1 MEKIT
6 QMIFTFGSSINLL
19 LSICALIATLGVL
32 GTAYKIFRRWNE
44 SDDETRHDLEN
55 GFYLTFSVVLVVLSI
70 RLLLIPLYFW
80 NMQSFVPLIPG
91 AMCLWG
97 VFNAFPEVTW
107 LSLFLKLILPI
118 LYISWMLLSRIN
130 SSCRTNPLI
139 RNLMVLFLLLAP
151 ALLFDFV
158 AEILILFNLSPVEV
172 SCCSNAIDVG
182 TRPVPVMVGGVSGQ
196 VLLLLIFFAYS
207 ILFSISLALSIKN
220 RAVKWNSL
228 ALTIPLGIVITVMIT
243 ETLTPW
249 LLRLPFHHCP
259 FCLFFQHPLSLIFIL
274 LFWFGLATPW
284 LTLIT
289 HKLGRTNSEAKEIQS
304 RMNETLTTYASLA
317 MIIGLALV
325 LVDILIV
332 LS

>member
-1 MEKIT
+1 
-6 QMIFTFGSSINLL
+6 MIFTFGSSINLL
-19 LSICALIATLGVL
+19 LSVCALIATLGVL
-32 GTAYKIFRRWNE
+32 RTVYRIFRSWDI

-70 RLLLIPLYFW
+70 RLLLIPIYFW

-107 LSLFLKLILPI
+107 LSLFLKLTLPI
-118 LYISWMLLSRIN
+118 LYIGWILLAGIN

-139 RNLMVLFLLLAP
+139 RNLMAFFLLLSP
-151 ALLFDFV
+151 ALLIDFV
-158 AEILILFNLSPVEV
+158 AEILILFSLSPVEV

-182 TRPVPVMVGGVSGQ
+182 TRPIPVMVGGVSGQ
-196 VLLLLIFFAYS
+196 FLLLLIFFAYG
-207 ILFSISLALSIKN
+207 ILYSISMALSTRY
-220 RAVKWNSL
+220 RAAKWNTL
-228 ALTIPLGIVITVMIT
+228 ALTIPFGIVITIVIT

-249 LLRLPFHHCP
+249 LLKLPFHHCP
-259 FCLFFQHPLSLIFIL
+259 FCLFFQHPLSLIYIL

-289 HKLGRTNSEAKEIQS
+289 HLFGRTNSEAKAIQS
-304 RMNETLTTYASLA
+304 IMNVNITTYAIIA
-317 MIIGLALV
+317 MIIGLTLV
-325 LVDILIV
+325 LVDISV
-332 LS
+332 VFS